1 LGAFLGFISAL
12 LTQYIW
18 NTSNDRIQR
27 RSLKIALK
35 TEATSNLSSIR
46 HKGLS
51 QSTSAAF
58 VELYDTAVW
67 EAAIATDKIRLIT
80 DADLAATVARM
91 YARIDAARKWDL
103 LQVQLLVQGTYNE
116 GLFDMLSENVTVAR
130 RSVLS
135 AIEDFLKKVT

>member
-1 LGAFLGFISAL
+1 
-12 LTQYIW
+12 
-18 NTSNDRIQR
+18 
-27 RSLKIALK
+27 
-35 TEATSNLSSIR
+35 
-46 HKGLS
+46 LS

>member
-1 LGAFLGFISAL
+1 
-12 LTQYIW
+12 
-18 NTSNDRIQR
+18 
-27 RSLKIALK
+27 
-35 TEATSNLSSIR
+35 
-46 HKGLS
+46 
-51 QSTSAAF
+51 
-58 VELYDTAVW
+58 
-67 EAAIATDKIRLIT
+67 
-80 DADLAATVARM
+80 M